1 MIKDLNSWV
10 DKRYAYVNNHII
22 FNIDSRNNGDSC
34 AKPIS
39 ESPYKESLV
48 ITVNRENRYL
58 DRYLQDGDALDENN
72 QFKKTIHSESANVE
86 EFKTFQAYFSD
97 LCKEEVAN
105 AIMRYDYETLSQN
118 LSFLGVPEWMIK
130 QSGQEVGNVSQ
141 IDFTEEYYN
150 TVKSQKVREKIL
162 ENAKNTANEYG
173 YKLTAPADISDI
185 TISIQQ

>member
-1 MIKDLNSWV
+1 MIKDLNNFV
-10 DKRYAYVNNHII
+10 DKRYAYVNNHVI

-39 ESPYKESLV
+39 ESPYKESLQV
-48 ITVNRENRYL
+48 IVDEEKRYL
-58 DRYLQDGDALDENN
+58 DRYLQDGDVLDDNGT
-72 QFKKTIHSESANVE
+72 FKKTIHSEKSDGE
-86 EFKTFQAYFSD
+86 KFKTFQEYFSD
-97 LCKEEVAN
+97 LCEEEVAN
-105 AIMRYDYETLSQN
+105 AIMRYDYDTLNQN

-130 QSGQEVGNVSQ
+130 QSGHAVGNVSQ
-141 IDFTEEYYN
+141 IDFTEVYYN

-173 YKLTAPADISDI
+173 YKLTAPADISGI